1 MLQFECQKNKTYI
14 EGSTSSTSVKQGINQ
29 SIRLFLN
36 NDCLQIL
43 GYKGDNGGLG
53 HLVKHLRQVAKW
65 PVALYQQRIFMAYS
79 LLSQSIRPNALDGLD
94 GLLTTLP
101 PTDYGNWKTSWSKE
115 VREEF
120 WFHNLIK
127 RA

>member
-36 NDCLQIL
+36 NDCLHVL

-53 HLVKHLRQVAKW
+53 HFVKHRRQVAKW
-65 PVALYQQRIFMAYS
+65 PVPTAHFY
-79 LLSQSIRPNALDGLD
+79 
-94 GLLTTLP
+94 GLLP
-101 PTDYGNWKTSWSKE
+101 FVAVRPSKCFGRPGRTIDHTAANRL
-115 VREEF
+115 RELEDV
-120 WFHNLIK
+120 LEQGG
-127 RA
+127 